1 MAVIPEETTGGDE
14 MSVHSTELETRSA
27 QALAQ
32 IPAQRCPQ
40 LGQLPCQRSDVH
52 ARGHVYHGA
61 WAPDRHDL
69 QD

>member
-1 MAVIPEETTGGDE
+1 
-14 MSVHSTELETRSA
+14 MSVHSTEFETRSA

-32 IPAQRCPQ
+32 IPTQRCPQ
-40 LGQLPCQRSDVH
+40 LGQLPCQRSDDHV
-52 ARGHVYHGA
+52 RGHVYHGA

>member
-1 MAVIPEETTGGDE
+1 MTGT
-14 MSVHSTELETRSA
+14 SQRA
-27 QALAQ
+27 QHERTS
-32 IPAQRCPQ
+32 PAPAAGHVPCPR
-40 LGQLPCQRSDVH
+40 LGGLSCQRGDAH

>member
-1 MAVIPEETTGGDE
+1 MPGTSQLAPREHATTAPAAGHVPCPRLGGL
-14 MSVHSTELETRSA
+14 S
-27 QALAQ
+27 
-32 IPAQRCPQ
+32 
-40 LGQLPCQRSDVH
+40 CQRRDDH